1 MKKDFESLKLRMAGL
16 CARSEQCSGDIR
28 TKLLKAGLPRDR
40 AEELIG
46 FLRRERFLDD
56 ARYARAFA
64 RDKARLGCWGPRK
77 IRLHL
82 GAKGV
87 DGATASA
94 AIAEVDAEDFV
105 EGARKTAE
113 AKARSLDLT
122 AREDIAKLYRHLL
135 SRGFDSDLTARTI
148 KELRA
153 KEARKCQDSE
163 D

>member
-40 AEELIG
+40 TEELIG

-87 DGATASA
+87 DDTTASA

-105 EGARKTAE
+105 EGARKAAE
-113 AKARSLDLT
+113 AKARNLDLT